1 MRQSLR
7 MFAAMIL
14 MASSVAAHAGQT
26 EYDPAKVSDSLKAV
40 FKFGSV
46 STTKALN
53 ANTVTLLSGT
63 IGGTYVQFGA
73 DLASV
78 LDDGGN
84 LRVLPIIGRGSV
96 QSVADILF
104 LKGVDLGIVRT
115 DTLDYLEKKGFAN
128 DIKKRFTYVTKLYNE
143 EMQVV
148 APKTIKTLND
158 LEGKTVSVDLPNGG
172 TFVTA
177 LTVFERLGIKANF
190 VYIEQRIAMEKLKK
204 GDLDAVIVVGGK
216 PYLSVTTFNNDGR
229 FHLAAVD
236 YSKPLQSDY
245 LPATLTS
252 KDYPN
257 LIAEGETVDT
267 IAVPS
272 VLAVYNWPPN
282 TERSRKLALFVD
294 AFFTKFAALQNP
306 PFHPKWKE
314 VSLSAPLAGWNRLPL
329 AQQWL
334 DKHGVEPLKRRF
346 EAFQQEN
353 PAAANIKSEADKEAP
368 FRQFQAWDA
377 RAQFQAWDARA
388 QMGSEVDSDKV
399 RDRDQSATRAAPP
412 RDPPRRS
419 HLARRALG
427 RLIEQGAV
435 TEAFQQEN
443 PAAANIKSEA
453 DKEALLQFQAWD
465 ARAPF
470 QAWDARAQFQAWDAR
485 AQMGSEVDSDKVRD
499 RDQSATQA
507 APPRDPP
514 RRSRALGRLIEQ
526 GAVTEAFQQENP
538 AAANI
543 KSEADKEALLQFQA
557 WDARAPFQ
565 AWDARAQFQAWD
577 ARAQMGSEV
586 DSDKVRDRDQSATR
600 AAPPRDPPRR
610 SHLARRALGRLIEQG
625 AVTGC
630 EHQGHH
636 RDRADPDG
644 CNRASEEAWG
654 NPFPSATPPP
664 GATQGISTT
673 DHPSSDFPERQ
684 YVFR

>member
-14 MASSVAAHAGQT
+14 MAFGVAAAHAGQT

-204 GDLDAVIVVGGK
+204 GELDAVIVVGGK
-216 PYLSVTTFNNDGR
+216 PYVSVTTFKNDGR

-267 IAVPS
+267 IAVPA
-272 VLAVYNWPPN
+272 VLAVYNWPPS

-334 DKHGVEPLKRRF
+334 DKHGVEPIKRRF

-353 PAAANIKSEADKEAP
+353 PAAANIKSEADKEALL
-368 FRQFQAWDA
+368 RQFHAWDA

-388 QMGSEVDSDKV
+388 QMGSEMDSNKV
-399 RDRDQSATRAAPP
+399 RDGDQSATQAA
-412 RDPPRRS
+412 PPRRS

-453 DKEALLQFQAWD
+453 DKEALLRQFH
-465 ARAPF
+465 
-470 QAWDARAQFQAWDAR
+470 AWDARAQFQAWDAR
-485 AQMGSEVDSDKVRD
+485 AQMGSEVDSNKVRD
-499 RDQSATQA
+499 GDQSATQA
-507 APPRDPP
+507 APPR
-514 RRSRALGRLIEQ
+514 RSHLARRALGRLIEQ

-543 KSEADKEALLQFQA
+543 KSEADKEALLRQFH
-557 WDARAPFQ
+557 

-586 DSDKVRDRDQSATR
+586 DSNKVRDGDQSATQ
-600 AAPPRDPPRR
+600 AAPPRHPPRR
-610 SHLARRALGRLIEQG
+610 S
-625 AVTGC
+625 
-630 EHQGHH
+630 
-636 RDRADPDG
+636 
-644 CNRASEEAWG
+644 
-654 NPFPSATPPP
+654 PP

>member
-14 MASSVAAHAGQT
+14 MASGVAAHAGQT

-334 DKHGVEPLKRRF
+334 DKHGVEPIKRRF

-353 PAAANIKSEADKEAP
+353 PAAANIKSEADKEALL
-368 FRQFQAWDA
+368 RQFQAWDA

-388 QMGSEVDSDKV
+388 QMGSEVDSNKV
-399 RDRDQSATRAAPP
+399 RDRDQSATQAAPP

-453 DKEALLQFQAWD
+453 DKEALLRQ
-465 ARAPF
+465 F

-507 APPRDPP
+507 APPR
-514 RRSRALGRLIEQ
+514 RSHLARRALGRLIEQ

-543 KSEADKEALLQFQA
+543 KSEADKEALLRQ
-557 WDARAPFQ
+557 FQ

-586 DSDKVRDRDQSATR
+586 DSNKVRDRDQSATQ

>member
-1 MRQSLR
+1 MRHLFGMALLAMTMACGISSAK
-7 MFAAMIL
+7 AAE
-14 MASSVAAHAGQT
+14 T
-26 EYDPAKVSDSLKAV
+26 EFDPAKVSDSLKAI

-46 STTKALN
+46 STRNALN
-53 ANTVTLLSGT
+53 ANTVTLLTGT

-78 LDDGGN
+78 LDDDGK

-104 LKGVDLGIVRT
+104 LKGVDLGIVRA

-177 LTVFERLGIKANF
+177 LTVFERLGIKANI

-236 YSKPLQSDY
+236 YTKPLQSDY

-257 LIAEGETVDT
+257 LIAERETVDT

-294 AFFTKFAALQNP
+294 AFFTKFAALRNP

-314 VSLSAPLAGWNRLPL
+314 VSLPAPLSGWNRLPL

-334 DKHGVEPLKRRF
+334 DKNGVEPVKRQQF
-346 EAFQQEN
+346 DAFLNAN
-353 PAAANIKSEADKEAP
+353 PTAANI
-368 FRQFQAWDA
+368 Q
-377 RAQFQAWDARA
+377 
-388 QMGSEVDSDKV
+388 SD
-399 RDRDQSATRAAPP
+399 
-412 RDPPRRS
+412 
-419 HLARRALG
+419 
-427 RLIEQGAV
+427 
-435 TEAFQQEN
+435 
-443 PAAANIKSEA
+443 A
-453 DKEALLQFQAWD
+453 DKEALFQRFHAW
-465 ARAPF
+465 
-470 QAWDARAQFQAWDAR
+470 
-485 AQMGSEVDSDKVRD
+485 
-499 RDQSATQA
+499 
-507 APPRDPP
+507 
-514 RRSRALGRLIEQ
+514 
-526 GAVTEAFQQENP
+526 
-538 AAANI
+538 AAAMN
-543 KSEADKEALLQFQA
+543 AQA
-557 WDARAPFQ
+557 
-565 AWDARAQFQAWD
+565 
-577 ARAQMGSEV
+577 
-586 DSDKVRDRDQSATR
+586 
-600 AAPPRDPPRR
+600 
-610 SHLARRALGRLIEQG
+610 
-625 AVTGC
+625 
-630 EHQGHH
+630 
-636 RDRADPDG
+636 
-644 CNRASEEAWG
+644 
-654 NPFPSATPPP
+654 
-664 GATQGISTT
+664 
-673 DHPSSDFPERQ
+673 
-684 YVFR
+684 